1 MKEKAIKE
9 WKEKNIHHADFNFS
23 CGGDSMNET
32 ELSFKDEND
41 NVIEVSSEMESY
53 IDREVYNNVSFYE
66 NSDGHYMGES
76 GNVYIELDNEEE
88 DFYFV
93 KSAQSEW
100 SETKTEEILI
110 PISKEEKEFI
120 DEYILSFGYGD
131 WSGEFV
137 NYKKDLILSNEKL
150 NILNGLKG
158 KCNVGSEKIYHILAD
173 SDVNDSS
180 LTYTTDKDE
189 NDTFKFVVAENGD
202 VNLVLFVSIE
212 VFEYTDS
219 DD

>member
-32 ELSFKDEND
+32 ELSFKDENY
-41 NVIEVSSEMESY
+41 NVIEVSAEMETY
-53 IDREVYNNVSFYE
+53 IDNEVYSNVNFYE
-66 NSDGHYMGES
+66 ASDGHYMGES
-76 GNVYIELDNEEE
+76 GNVYIELDEE
-88 DFYFV
+88 DEFCFV

-120 DEYILSFGYGD
+120 DEYILSFGQNN

-150 NILNGLKG
+150 NILNGLKE
-158 KCNVGSEKIYHILAD
+158 KFDVGSNKIYGILGGCD
-173 SDVNDSS
+173 INDDS

-189 NDTFKFVVAENGD
+189 NDTFTFVVAENGD
-202 VNLVLFVSIE
+202 VNLVLFVSVE
-212 VFEYTDS
+212 VFEFTDS
-219 DD
+219 ND

>member
-66 NSDGHYMGES
+66 ASDGHYMGES
-76 GNVYIELDNEEE
+76 GNVYIELDEEEE
-88 DFYFV
+88 DFCFV

-120 DEYILSFGYGD
+120 DEYILSFGCD

-150 NILNGLKG
+150 NILNGLKE
-158 KCNVGSEKIYHILAD
+158 KFDVGSNKIYGIFGGCD
-173 SDVNDSS
+173 INDDS

-189 NDTFKFVVAENGD
+189 NDTFTFVVAENGD
-202 VNLVLFVSIE
+202 VNLVLFVSVE
-212 VFEYTDS
+212 VFEFTDS
-219 DD
+219 ND

>member
-1 MKEKAIKE
+1 
-9 WKEKNIHHADFNFS
+9 
-23 CGGDSMNET
+23 
-32 ELSFKDEND
+32 
-41 NVIEVSSEMESY
+41 
-53 IDREVYNNVSFYE
+53 
-66 NSDGHYMGES
+66 MGES
-76 GNVYIELDNEEE
+76 GNVYIELDEE
-88 DFYFV
+88 DEFCFV

-120 DEYILSFGYGD
+120 DEYILSFGQND
-131 WSGEFV
+131 WSGDFV

-150 NILNGLKG
+150 NILNGLKE
-158 KCNVGSEKIYHILAD
+158 KFDDGSNKIYDILSD

-202 VNLVLFVSIE
+202 VNLVLFVSVE